1 MNKRGLSWRS
11 LRGRTISVAIAAALA
26 SCAVGPNFHQ
36 PQPPDASGYLH
47 PSSDTAPV
55 QTQAQDVQNTSPG
68 AELAGEWWQLFH
80 SPQLDEIVRTSIA
93 ASPTLLAANATLAE
107 AREEVTVAR
116 AAFLPSVSASAGAQ
130 RASSGTVRAPGTGAT
145 ANLYSIG
152 LSTSYSPDIFG
163 GTRRAVEQQQAL
175 ADFQRNE
182 LAAAY
187 LTLTGSVVNEV
198 MIIASTRLQI
208 ATTEELIAG
217 DRKNLALTQREFEV
231 GIVPRSDVL
240 TADAQLAADLTLPPS
255 LHKQLDQAYDALA
268 VLAGRAPS
276 EWQVQP
282 FDIEQFTLPR
292 DIPLSI
298 PARLVRQ
305 RPDVLAAEAQL
316 HAASA
321 AIGVAVAQQ
330 FPNISLSASITR
342 EALRAAD
349 LFHQFDT
356 LWGAGG
362 TLTQPIFKGGA
373 LRAQA
378 RAARDAFRAEAA
390 TYQAV
395 VLEALGQVAD
405 DLWALQ
411 YDAQIL
417 TVDRHS
423 MDVAAEALKLQRRSY
438 SVGTTTVLNLIAAE
452 RTYAQA
458 RLSYVSARVQQFT
471 DTASLLT
478 ALGGGWWNDKI
489 EADAAV
495 RNRRI
500 PPAQ

>member
-1 MNKRGLSWRS
+1 MRCATNKHALRNLSVKWR
-11 LRGRTISVAIAAALA
+11 LVSVAAASALS
-26 SCAVGPNFHQ
+26 SCVVGPNFHE
-36 PQPPDASGYLH
+36 PKPPETSAYLH
-47 PSSDTAPV
+47 PSADAAPV
-55 QTQAQDVQNTSPG
+55 QPQARDVQNISQG
-68 AELAGEWWQLFH
+68 VELAGEWWQLFH
-80 SPQLDEIVRTSIA
+80 SAQMDEVVRSSIA
-93 ASPTLLAANATLAE
+93 ASPTLLAANATLEE

-116 AAFLPSVSASAGAQ
+116 AAFLPSVSATAGAQ
-130 RASSGTVRAPGTGAT
+130 RASSGALRMTGAGAT

-152 LSTSYSPDIFG
+152 LSTSYSLDIFG

-175 ADFQRNE
+175 ADFQRNQ

-187 LTLTGSVVNEV
+187 LTLTGNIVTEV
-198 MIIASTRLQI
+198 LTIASTRLQI
-208 ATTEELIAG
+208 ATTEELIAS
-217 DRKNLALTQREFEV
+217 DRRNLALTQRAFDV

-240 TADAQLAADLTLPPS
+240 TADSQLAADLTQLPT
-255 LHKQLDQAYDALA
+255 LHKQLDQAYDSLA

-292 DIPLSI
+292 DIPLSL

-305 RPDVLAAEAQL
+305 RPDVLAAEMQL

-321 AIGVAVAQQ
+321 AIGVAVAQE
-330 FPNISLSASITR
+330 FPDISLSASISR

-356 LWGAGG
+356 LWAAGG
-362 TLTQPIFKGGA
+362 SLTQPLFKGGA
-373 LRAQA
+373 LRAQV
-378 RAARDAFRAEAA
+378 RAARDAFKAEAA
-390 TYQAV
+390 AYQAV

-423 MDVAAEALKLQRRSY
+423 MDVAFQALKLQRQSY
-438 SVGTTTVLNLIAAE
+438 SVGTTTALSLIAAE
-452 RTYAQA
+452 RAYAQA
-458 RLSYVSARVQQFT
+458 RLSYANARIQQFT
-471 DTASLLT
+471 DSANLLT

-489 EADAAV
+489 EAAA
-495 RNRRI
+495 R
-500 PPAQ
+500 

>member
-1 MNKRGLSWRS
+1 MRCVTNKRPALGRS
-11 LRGRTISVAIAAALA
+11 LQRRIIGIAAVSALA

-36 PQPPDASGYLH
+36 PKAPDTSGYLH
-47 PSSDTAPV
+47 PTSDTAPV
-55 QTQAQDVQNTSPG
+55 QAQAQDVQHVSPG
-68 AELAGEWWQLFH
+68 AELTGEWWQLFH
-80 SPQLDEIVRTSIA
+80 SPQLDEVVRASIA
-93 ASPTLLAANATLAE
+93 TSPTLVAANATLAE

-116 AAFLPSVSASAGAQ
+116 GAFMPNVSGTASAQ
-130 RASSGTVRAPGTGAT
+130 RSGTSAVRAPGTGST

-175 ADFQRNE
+175 ADFQRNQ

-187 LTLTGSVVNEV
+187 LTLTGGVVNEV
-198 MIIASTRLQI
+198 LIIASTRLQL
-208 ATTEELIAG
+208 ATTEELIAS
-217 DRKNLALTQREFEV
+217 DRKNLALTQREFDV

-240 TADAQLAADLTLPPS
+240 TADSQLAADLTQLPS
-255 LHKQLDQAYDALA
+255 LHKQLDQAYDELS

-276 EWQVQP
+276 DWQVQP

-292 DIPLSI
+292 DIPLSL

-305 RPDVLAAEAQL
+305 RPDVLAAETQL

-321 AIGVAVAQQ
+321 AIGVAVAQE
-330 FPNISLSASITR
+330 FPDISLSASITR
-342 EALRAAD
+342 EALQAAD

-356 LWGAGG
+356 LWGIGG
-362 TLTQPIFKGGA
+362 SLTQPIFKGGA
-373 LRAQA
+373 LRAQV
-378 RAARDAFRAEAA
+378 RAARDAFKAEAA
-390 TYQAV
+390 TYQSV

-423 MDVAAEALKLQRRSY
+423 MDVALEALKLQQQSY
-438 SVGTTTVLNLIAAE
+438 SVGTTTVLNLITAE

-458 RLSYVSARVQQFT
+458 RLGYVSARVQQFT
-471 DTASLLT
+471 DSASLLT

-489 EADAAV
+489 EGAA
-495 RNRRI
+495 R
-500 PPAQ
+500 

>member
-1 MNKRGLSWRS
+1 MRS
-11 LRGRTISVAIAAALA
+11 LKRRMIIVATASMLA
-26 SCAVGPNFHQ
+26 SCAVGPNFHR

-55 QTQAQDVQNTSPG
+55 QPQAQDVQNISPG

-80 SPQLDEIVRTSIA
+80 SAQLDELVHTAIA
-93 ASPTLLAANATLAE
+93 ASPTLAAANATLAE

-116 AAFLPSVSASAGAQ
+116 GALLPSVSATADAQ
-130 RASSGTVRAPGTGAT
+130 RAGAAVRAPGTGAGAT

-152 LSTSYSPDIFG
+152 LSTSYNLDIFG

-198 MIIASTRLQI
+198 LIIASTRLQI
-208 ATTEELIAG
+208 TTTEELIAS
-217 DRKNLALTQREFEV
+217 DRKNLALTQRAFDV
-231 GIVPRSDVL
+231 GIVPRGDVL
-240 TADAQLAADLTLPPS
+240 TADSQLAADLTQLPS

-282 FDIEQFTLPR
+282 FDIDQFTLPR
-292 DIPLSI
+292 DIPLSL

-305 RPDVLAAEAQL
+305 RPDILAAETQL

-330 FPNISLSASITR
+330 FPDISLSASITR

-356 LWGAGG
+356 LWAAGG
-362 TLTQPIFKGGA
+362 SLTQPIFKGGA
-373 LRAQA
+373 LRAQV
-378 RAARDAFRAEAA
+378 RAARDAFKAEAA

-395 VLEALGQVAD
+395 VLEALGQVTD

-417 TVDRHS
+417 SVDRHS
-423 MDVAAEALKLQRRSY
+423 MDVAFEALKLQQQSY

-452 RTYAQA
+452 RIYAQA
-458 RLSYVSARVQQFT
+458 RLSYAGARVQQFT
-471 DTASLLT
+471 DSANLLT
-478 ALGGGWWNDKI
+478 ALGGGWWNVD
-489 EADAAV
+489 V
-495 RNRRI
+495 L
-500 PPAQ
+500 P

>member
-1 MNKRGLSWRS
+1 MRCVTSKRRLREHSLQWR
-11 LRGRTISVAIAAALA
+11 LLGVAAAAVLT
-26 SCAVGPNFHQ
+26 SCVVGPNFQ
-36 PQPPDASGYLH
+36 EPKPPDASGYLH
-47 PSSDTAPV
+47 PSSDAAPV
-55 QTQAQDVQNTSPG
+55 QPEAKDVQSVSEG
-68 AELAGEWWQLFH
+68 AELAGEWWHLFH
-80 SPQLDEIVRTSIA
+80 SAQLDEVVRASIA
-93 ASPTLLAANATLAE
+93 ASPTLIAANATLAE

-116 AAFLPSVSASAGAQ
+116 AAFLPSVSAAAGAQ
-130 RASSGTVRAPGTGAT
+130 RTSSGAVRAPGTGAT
-145 ANLYSIG
+145 ANLYSVG

-163 GTRRAVEQQQAL
+163 GTRRAVEQQLAL
-175 ADFQRNE
+175 ADFQRNQ

-187 LTLTGSVVNEV
+187 LTLTGGVVNEV
-198 MIIASTRLQI
+198 LTIASTRLQI
-208 ATTEELIAG
+208 TTTEELIAS
-217 DRKNLALTQREFEV
+217 DRKNLALTQRAFDV

-240 TADAQLAADLTLPPS
+240 TADSQLAADLTQLPS

-292 DIPLSI
+292 EIPLSL

-305 RPDVLAAEAQL
+305 RPDVLAAEMQL

-321 AIGVAVAQQ
+321 AIGVAVAQE
-330 FPNISLSASITR
+330 FPEISLTASLSR

-356 LWGAGG
+356 LWSAGG
-362 TLTQPIFKGGA
+362 SLTQPLFKGGA
-373 LRAQA
+373 LRAQV
-378 RAARDAFRAEAA
+378 RASRDAFKAEAA

-411 YDAQIL
+411 YDAQTL

-423 MDVAAEALKLQRRSY
+423 MDVALQALKLQQQSY
-438 SVGTTTVLNLIAAE
+438 SVGTTTALNLIVAE

-458 RLSYVSARVQQFT
+458 RLSYTNARIQQFI
-471 DTASLLT
+471 DSAGLLT

-489 EADAAV
+489 EVAAK
-495 RNRRI
+495 
-500 PPAQ
+500 

>member
-1 MNKRGLSWRS
+1 MPSRLLPW
-11 LRGRTISVAIAAALA
+11 RTIGIAAAAALA

-36 PQPPDASGYLH
+36 PNPPDASGYLH
-47 PSSDTAPV
+47 PSSDIAPV
-55 QTQAQDVQNTSPG
+55 RPEARDVQNISPG

-80 SPQLDEIVRTSIA
+80 SAQLDEVVRAAIA
-93 ASPTLLAANATLAE
+93 ASPTLVAANATLAG

-116 AAFLPSVSASAGAQ
+116 GALLPGVNATAGAQ
-130 RASSGTVRAPGTGAT
+130 RAGAGAIREPGTGAT

-152 LSTSYSPDIFG
+152 LSTSYNLDIFG

-175 ADFQRNE
+175 ADFQRIE

-187 LTLTGSVVNEV
+187 LTLTGNLVDEV
-198 MIIASTRLQI
+198 LIIASTRLQI
-208 ATTEELIAG
+208 ATTEELIAS
-217 DRKNLALTQREFEV
+217 DRKNLALTQRAFDV
-231 GIVPRSDVL
+231 GTVPRSDVL
-240 TADAQLAADLTLPPS
+240 TADTQLAADLTQLPS

-276 EWQVQP
+276 EWQVRP
-282 FDIEQFTLPR
+282 FDIEQFTPPR
-292 DIPLSI
+292 DIPLSL

-305 RPDVLAAEAQL
+305 RPDVLAAEMQL

-321 AIGVAVAQQ
+321 AIGVAIAQEL
-330 FPNISLSASITR
+330 PNISLSASITR

-356 LWGAGG
+356 LWAVGG
-362 TLTQPIFKGGA
+362 SLTQPLFKGGA
-373 LRAQA
+373 LRAQV
-378 RAARDAFRAEAA
+378 RAARDTFRAEAA

-411 YDAQIL
+411 YDAQTL

-423 MDVAAEALKLQRRSY
+423 MDVAFESLKLQQQSY

-458 RLSYVSARVQQFT
+458 RLSYVNSRVQQLT
-471 DTASLLT
+471 DSASLLT

-489 EADAAV
+489 EV
-495 RNRRI
+495 S
-500 PPAQ
+500 AQ

>member
-1 MNKRGLSWRS
+1 LHGRLLQWRMLGVVTAS
-11 LRGRTISVAIAAALA
+11 ALA

-36 PQPPDASGYLH
+36 PNPPNTSGYLH

-55 QTQAQDVQNTSPG
+55 QPQAQDVQNISPG
-68 AELAGEWWQLFH
+68 VELAGEWWQLFH
-80 SPQLDEIVRTSIA
+80 SAQLDEVVRTAIA
-93 ASPTLLAANATLAE
+93 ASPTLVAANATLAE

-116 AAFLPSVSASAGAQ
+116 GALLPSVSASAEAQ
-130 RASSGTVRAPGTGAT
+130 RASTGAGRAPGTGAT

-152 LSTSYSPDIFG
+152 LSTSYNLDIFG

-198 MIIASTRLQI
+198 LTIASARLQI
-208 ATTEELIAG
+208 ATTEELIAS
-217 DRKNLALTQREFEV
+217 DRKNLALTQRAFDV

-240 TADAQLAADLTLPPS
+240 TADTQLAADLAQLPS

-268 VLAGRAPS
+268 VLSGRAPS

-282 FDIEQFTLPR
+282 FDIDEFTPPR
-292 DIPLSI
+292 DIPVSL
-298 PARLVRQ
+298 PAQLVRQ
-305 RPDVLAAEAQL
+305 RPDVLAAEMQL

-321 AIGVAVAQQ
+321 TIGVAVAQE
-330 FPNISLSASITR
+330 FPDISLSGSITR

-349 LFHQFDT
+349 LFHQFDM
-356 LWGAGG
+356 LWGVGG
-362 TLTQPIFKGGA
+362 SLTQPLFKGGA
-373 LRAQA
+373 LRAQV
-378 RAARDAFRAEAA
+378 RAARDAFKAEAA

-423 MDVAAEALKLQRRSY
+423 MDVALEALKLQQQSY
-438 SVGTTTVLNLIAAE
+438 SVGTTTVLNLIVAE

-471 DTASLLT
+471 DSASLLT

-489 EADAAV
+489 EATA
-495 RNRRI
+495 R
-500 PPAQ
+500 

>member
-1 MNKRGLSWRS
+1 MSKRAYRRVLPLMIGLAA
-11 LRGRTISVAIAAALA
+11 VAAVAAVA
-26 SCAVGPNFHQ
+26 SCAVGPNFQQ
-36 PQPPDASGYLH
+36 PKPPETSDYLH
-47 PSSDTAPV
+47 PTSDTAPV
-55 QTQAQDVQNTSPG
+55 QSQPQDMQNISQG

-80 SPQLDEIVRTSIA
+80 STQLDEVVRAAIA
-93 ASPTLLAANATLAE
+93 ASPTLAAANSTLAQ
-107 AREEVTVAR
+107 AREEVTVTR
-116 AAFLPSVSASAGAQ
+116 AAFLPSVSAAAEAQ
-130 RASSGTVRAPGTGAT
+130 RAGTGTIRTSGTGAT

-152 LSTSYSPDIFG
+152 LSTIYSPDIFG

-175 ADFQRNE
+175 AQYQRNE

-187 LTLTGSVVNEV
+187 LTLTGNVVNEV
-198 MIIASTRLQI
+198 LTIAATRLQI
-208 ATTEELIAG
+208 ATTEELIAS
-217 DRKNLALTQREFEV
+217 DRKNLALTKREFDV
-231 GIVPRSDVL
+231 GIVPRIDVL
-240 TADAQLAADLTLPPS
+240 TADSQLAADLSQLPP
-255 LHKQLDQAYDALA
+255 LHKLLDQAYDALA
-268 VLAGRAPS
+268 VLSGRAPS
-276 EWQVQP
+276 GWQVEP
-282 FDIEQFTLPR
+282 FDIDQFTLPR
-292 DIPLSI
+292 DLPLSL

-321 AIGVAVAQQ
+321 AIGVAVAQE
-330 FPNISLSASITR
+330 FPTISLSASISR
-342 EALRAAD
+342 EALQAAD
-349 LFHQFDT
+349 LFHQFGT
-356 LWGAGG
+356 AWGAGG
-362 TLTQPIFKGGA
+362 SLTQPIFKGGA

-378 RAARDAFRAEAA
+378 RAARDAFKAEAS

-423 MDVAAEALKLQRRSY
+423 MEVALEALKLQQLSY

-471 DTASLLT
+471 DSANLMT

-489 EADAAV
+489 EAAA
-495 RNRRI
+495 
-500 PPAQ
+500 Q

>member
-1 MNKRGLSWRS
+1 MSKLTLHSRLPTWRVVS
-11 LRGRTISVAIAAALA
+11 IAAAAALT

-36 PQPPDASGYLH
+36 PKPPDTTEYLH
-47 PSSDTAPV
+47 PSSDPAPV
-55 QTQAQDVQNTSPG
+55 QPHAQDVQNISPG

-80 SPQLDEIVRTSIA
+80 SAQLDEVVRTAIA
-93 ASPTLLAANATLAE
+93 ASPTLVAANATLAG

-116 AAFLPSVSASAGAQ
+116 GALLPSVSASADAQ
-130 RASSGTVRAPGTGAT
+130 RAGTGALRGSSSTGAT

-152 LSTSYSPDIFG
+152 LSTSYNLDIFG

-187 LTLTGSVVNEV
+187 LTLTGSVVVEV
-198 MIIASTRLQI
+198 LTIASTRLQI
-208 ATTEELIAG
+208 TTIEDLIAS
-217 DRKNLALTQREFEV
+217 DRKNLALTQRAFDV

-240 TADAQLAADLTLPPS
+240 TADTQLAADLAQLPS
-255 LHKQLDQAYDALA
+255 LHKQLEQAYDALA
-268 VLAGRAPS
+268 VLSGRAPS
-276 EWQVQP
+276 EWQVRQ
-282 FDIEQFTLPR
+282 FDIEELTLPR
-292 DIPLSI
+292 DIPVSL
-298 PARLVRQ
+298 PARLVQQ
-305 RPDVLAAEAQL
+305 RPDVLAAETQL

-321 AIGVAVAQQ
+321 AIGVAVAQE
-330 FPNISLSASITR
+330 FPDISLSASITR
-342 EALRAAD
+342 EALRASD
-349 LFHQFDT
+349 LFHQFGT
-356 LWGAGG
+356 LWGVGG
-362 TLTQPIFKGGA
+362 SLTQPLFKGGA

-378 RAARDAFRAEAA
+378 RAARDTFKAEAA
-390 TYQAV
+390 SYQAV

-423 MDVAAEALKLQRRSY
+423 MDVAFEALKLQQQSY
-438 SVGTTTVLNLIAAE
+438 SVGTTTALNLIAAD

-471 DTASLLT
+471 DSANLLT

-489 EADAAV
+489 EAS
-495 RNRRI
+495 
-500 PPAQ
+500 AQ

>member
-1 MNKRGLSWRS
+1 
-11 LRGRTISVAIAAALA
+11 LRNISVKWRLVSVAAASALS
-26 SCAVGPNFHQ
+26 SCVVGPNFHE
-36 PQPPDASGYLH
+36 PKPPETSAYLH
-47 PSSDTAPV
+47 PSSDAAPV
-55 QTQAQDVQNTSPG
+55 QPQAHDVQNISQG
-68 AELAGEWWQLFH
+68 VELAGEWWQLFH
-80 SPQLDEIVRTSIA
+80 SEQLDEVVRTSIA
-93 ASPTLLAANATLAE
+93 ASPTLVAANATLAE

-116 AAFLPSVSASAGAQ
+116 AAFLPSLSAAAGAQ
-130 RASSGTVRAPGTGAT
+130 RSSTGAVRTPGTGAT

-152 LSTSYSPDIFG
+152 LSTSYSLDIFG

-175 ADFQRNE
+175 ADFQRDQ
-182 LAAAY
+182 LGAAY

-198 MIIASTRLQI
+198 LTIASTRLQI
-208 ATTEELIAG
+208 TTTEELIAS
-217 DRKNLALTQREFEV
+217 DRKNLALTQRAFDV

-240 TADAQLAADLTLPPS
+240 TADTQLAADLTQLPS

-292 DIPLSI
+292 DIPLSL

-305 RPDVLAAEAQL
+305 RPDVLAAEMQL

-321 AIGVAVAQQ
+321 AIGVAVAQE
-330 FPNISLSASITR
+330 FPDISLSASISR

-356 LWGAGG
+356 LWSAGG
-362 TLTQPIFKGGA
+362 SLSQPLFKGGA

-378 RAARDAFRAEAA
+378 RAARDAFKAEAA

-423 MDVAAEALKLQRRSY
+423 MDVAFQALKLQQQSY
-438 SVGTTTVLNLIAAE
+438 SVGTTTALNLIVAE

-458 RLSYVSARVQQFT
+458 RLSYANARVQQFT
-471 DTASLLT
+471 DSAGLLT
-478 ALGGGWWNDKI
+478 ALGGGWWKT
-489 EADAAV
+489 
-495 RNRRI
+495 
-500 PPAQ
+500 Q

>member
-1 MNKRGLSWRS
+1 LRQISHTWR
-11 LRGRTISVAIAAALA
+11 LVGVAAALA
-26 SCAVGPNFHQ
+26 VASCVVGPNFHE
-36 PQPPDASGYLH
+36 PKPPDASSYLH
-47 PSSDTAPV
+47 PSSDAAPV
-55 QTQAQDVQNTSPG
+55 QPQAQDVQNVSQG
-68 AELAGEWWQLFH
+68 ADLAGEWWQLFH
-80 SPQLDEIVRTSIA
+80 SAQLDEVVRTSIA
-93 ASPTLLAANATLAE
+93 ASPTLIAANATLAE

-116 AAFLPSVSASAGAQ
+116 AALLPSVSASAGAQ

-145 ANLYSIG
+145 ANLYSVG

-175 ADFQRNE
+175 AEFQRDQ

-187 LTLTGSVVNEV
+187 LTLTGNVVNEV
-198 MIIASTRLQI
+198 LTIASTRLQI
-208 ATTEELIAG
+208 ATTEELIAS
-217 DRKNLALTQREFEV
+217 DRKNLALTQRAFDV

-240 TADAQLAADLTLPPS
+240 TADSQLAADLAQLPS

-268 VLAGRAPS
+268 VLAGRTPS
-276 EWQVQP
+276 EWLVQS

-292 DIPLSI
+292 NIPLSL

-305 RPDVLAAEAQL
+305 RPDILAAEMQL

-321 AIGVAVAQQ
+321 AIGVAVAQE
-330 FPNISLSASITR
+330 FPDISLTASLSR

-356 LWGAGG
+356 LWAAGG
-362 TLTQPIFKGGA
+362 SLTQPLFKGGA
-373 LRAQA
+373 LRAQV
-378 RAARDAFRAEAA
+378 RAARDAFKADAA

-411 YDAQIL
+411 YDAQTL

-423 MDVAAEALKLQRRSY
+423 MDVAFEALKLQQQSY
-438 SVGTTTVLNLIAAE
+438 SVGTTTALNLIVAE

-458 RLSYVSARVQQFT
+458 RLSYANARVQQFS
-471 DTASLLT
+471 DSASLLT
-478 ALGGGWWNDKI
+478 ALGGGWWNDKL
-489 EADAAV
+489 DAA
-495 RNRRI
+495 
-500 PPAQ
+500 AQ

>member
-1 MNKRGLSWRS
+1 VQGRS
-11 LRGRTISVAIAAALA
+11 LKRRLISIAAASALA

-36 PQPPDASGYLH
+36 PKPPDTSSYLH
-47 PSSDTAPV
+47 PISDTAPV
-55 QTQAQDVQNTSPG
+55 QAQAQDVQNVSPG
-68 AELAGEWWQLFH
+68 ADLAGEWWQLFH
-80 SPQLDEIVRTSIA
+80 SPQLNEVVRTSIA
-93 ASPTLLAANATLAE
+93 ASPTLVAANATLAQ

-116 AAFLPSVSASAGAQ
+116 GAFLPSVSGAAGAQ
-130 RASSGTVRAPGTGAT
+130 RSGTGAVRAPGAGAT

-175 ADFQRNE
+175 ADFQRNQ

-198 MIIASTRLQI
+198 LIIASTRLQI
-208 ATTEELIAG
+208 TTTEELIAS
-217 DRKNLALTQREFEV
+217 DRKNLALTQREFDV

-240 TADAQLAADLTLPPS
+240 TADSQLAADLTQLPS
-255 LHKQLDQAYDALA
+255 LHKQLDQAYDELA
-268 VLAGRAPS
+268 VLAGRTPS
-276 EWQVQP
+276 DWQVQP

-292 DIPLSI
+292 DIPLSL

-305 RPDVLAAEAQL
+305 RPDVLAAETQL

-321 AIGVAVAQQ
+321 AIGVAVAEE

-342 EALRAAD
+342 EALQAAD

-356 LWGAGG
+356 LWGVGG
-362 TLTQPIFKGGA
+362 SLTQPIFKGGA
-373 LRAQA
+373 LRAQV
-378 RAARDAFRAEAA
+378 RAARDAFKAEAA

-423 MDVAAEALKLQRRSY
+423 MDVALEALKLQQQSY

-471 DTASLLT
+471 DSASLLT
-478 ALGGGWWNDKI
+478 ALGGGWWNDQI
-489 EADAAV
+489 EAAA
-495 RNRRI
+495 
-500 PPAQ
+500 Q

>member
-1 MNKRGLSWRS
+1 MLRWRMI
-11 LRGRTISVAIAAALA
+11 GVATASALA

-36 PQPPDASGYLH
+36 PNSPDISGYLH

-55 QTQAQDVQNTSPG
+55 QPQAQDVQNISPG
-68 AELAGEWWQLFH
+68 TELAGEWWQLFH
-80 SPQLDEIVRTSIA
+80 SAQLDEVVRTAIA
-93 ASPTLLAANATLAE
+93 ASPTLVAANATLAG

-116 AAFLPSVSASAGAQ
+116 GALLPSLNATADAQ
-130 RASSGTVRAPGTGAT
+130 RAGGTGAVRAPGNGGTGGTGGT

-152 LSTSYSPDIFG
+152 LSTSYNLDIFG

-175 ADFQRNE
+175 ADFQRDE

-198 MIIASTRLQI
+198 LIIGSTRLQI
-208 ATTEELIAG
+208 TTTEQLIAS
-217 DRKNLALTQREFEV
+217 DRKNLALTQRAFDV

-240 TADAQLAADLTLPPS
+240 TADTQLAADLSQLPS

-268 VLAGRAPS
+268 VLSGRAPS

-282 FDIEQFTLPR
+282 FDIDQFTPPR
-292 DIPLSI
+292 DIPLSL

-305 RPDVLAAEAQL
+305 RPDVLAAEMQL

-321 AIGVAVAQQ
+321 AIGVAVAQE
-330 FPNISLSASITR
+330 FPDISLSASITR

-349 LFHQFDT
+349 LFHQFGT
-356 LWGAGG
+356 PWAVGG
-362 TLTQPIFKGGA
+362 SLTQPLFKGGA
-373 LRAQA
+373 LRAQV
-378 RAARDAFRAEAA
+378 RAARDAFNAEAA

-423 MDVAAEALKLQRRSY
+423 MDVAFEALKLQQQSY

-458 RLSYVSARVQQFT
+458 RLSYVNARVQQFT
-471 DTASLLT
+471 DSASLLT
-478 ALGGGWWNDKI
+478 ALGGGWWHDKI
-489 EADAAV
+489 EASAH
-495 RNRRI
+495 
-500 PPAQ
+500 

>member
-1 MNKRGLSWRS
+1 MLRWRMI
-11 LRGRTISVAIAAALA
+11 GVATASALA
-26 SCAVGPNFHQ
+26 SCAVGPNFRQ
-36 PQPPDASGYLH
+36 PNPPDTSGYLH

-55 QTQAQDVQNTSPG
+55 QPEAQDVQNISPG
-68 AELAGEWWQLFH
+68 GELAGEWWQLFH
-80 SPQLDEIVRTSIA
+80 SAQLDEVVRTAIA
-93 ASPTLLAANATLAE
+93 ASPSLVAANATLAE

-116 AAFLPSVSASAGAQ
+116 GALLPSLSATADAQ
-130 RASSGTVRAPGTGAT
+130 RAGGTGAVRAPGTGGT

-152 LSTSYSPDIFG
+152 LSTSYNLDIFG

-198 MIIASTRLQI
+198 LTIASTRLQI
-208 ATTEELIAG
+208 TTTEELIAS
-217 DRKNLALTQREFEV
+217 DRKNLALTQRAFDV

-240 TADAQLAADLTLPPS
+240 TADTQLAADLSQLPS

-268 VLAGRAPS
+268 VLSGRAPS

-282 FDIEQFTLPR
+282 FDIDQFTPPR
-292 DIPLSI
+292 DIPLSL

-305 RPDVLAAEAQL
+305 RPDVLAAEMQL

-321 AIGVAVAQQ
+321 AIGVAVAQE
-330 FPNISLSASITR
+330 FPDISLSASISR

-349 LFHQFDT
+349 LFHQFGT
-356 LWGAGG
+356 PWAVGG
-362 TLTQPIFKGGA
+362 SLTQPLFKGGA
-373 LRAQA
+373 LRAQV
-378 RAARDAFRAEAA
+378 RAARDAFKAEAA

-423 MDVAAEALKLQRRSY
+423 MDVAFEALKLQQQSY

-458 RLSYVSARVQQFT
+458 RLSYVNARVQQFT
-471 DTASLLT
+471 DSASLLT
-478 ALGGGWWNDKI
+478 ALGGGWWHDHI
-489 EADAAV
+489 EASA
-495 RNRRI
+495 R
-500 PPAQ
+500 

>member
-1 MNKRGLSWRS
+1 MIG
-11 LRGRTISVAIAAALA
+11 VAAASALA

-36 PQPPDASGYLH
+36 PKPPDASGYLH
-47 PSSDTAPV
+47 ASSDTAPV
-55 QTQAQDVQNTSPG
+55 QAQAQDVQNVSPG
-68 AELAGEWWQLFH
+68 GDLAGEWWQLFH
-80 SPQLDEIVRTSIA
+80 SPQLDEVVRTSIG
-93 ASPTLLAANATLAE
+93 ASPTLKAADATLAA

-116 AAFLPSVSASAGAQ
+116 AAFLPSVSAAAGAQ
-130 RASSGTVRAPGTGAT
+130 RSGGGAVRAPGAGGSSGTSGTG
-145 ANLYSIG
+145 NLYSIG

-175 ADFQRNE
+175 ADYQRNQ

-198 MIIASTRLQI
+198 LIIASTRLQI
-208 ATTEELIAG
+208 TTTEDLIAS
-217 DRKNLALTQREFEV
+217 DRKNLALTQREFDV

-240 TADAQLAADLTLPPS
+240 TADSQLAADLTQLPS
-255 LHKQLDQAYDALA
+255 LHKQLDQAYDELA
-268 VLAGRAPS
+268 VLAGRAPA

-282 FDIEQFTLPR
+282 FDIDQFTLPR
-292 DIPLSI
+292 DIPLSL

-305 RPDVLAAEAQL
+305 RPDVLAAETQL

-321 AIGVAVAQQ
+321 AIGVAVAQE
-330 FPNISLSASITR
+330 FPDISLSASITR
-342 EALRAAD
+342 EALKAAD
-349 LFHQFDT
+349 LFHQFNT
-356 LWGAGG
+356 PWTVGG
-362 TLTQPIFKGGA
+362 SLMQPLFKGGA
-373 LRAQA
+373 LRAQV
-378 RAARDAFRAEAA
+378 RAARDTFKAETA

-423 MDVAAEALKLQRRSY
+423 MDVASEALKLQQKSY

-452 RTYAQA
+452 RAYAQA

-471 DTASLLT
+471 DSASLLT

-489 EADAAV
+489 EAAA
-495 RNRRI
+495 
-500 PPAQ
+500 Q

>member
-1 MNKRGLSWRS
+1 MKWRMF
-11 LRGRTISVAIAAALA
+11 GVGTALTLT
-26 SCAVGPNFHQ
+26 SCAVGPNFRE
-36 PQPPDASGYLH
+36 PKPPETSAYLH

-55 QTQAQDVQNTSPG
+55 QPQAQDVQSISPG

-80 SPQLDEIVRTSIA
+80 SAQLDEVVRTAIGS
-93 ASPTLLAANATLAE
+93 SPTLTAANATLAE
-107 AREEVTVAR
+107 AREEVNVAR
-116 AAFLPSVSASAGAQ
+116 GAFLPSVSAAAGAQ
-130 RASSGTVRAPGTGAT
+130 RESSGAVRTPGTGAT

-152 LSTSYSPDIFG
+152 LSTSYNLDIFG

-175 ADFQRNE
+175 ADFQHNE

-187 LTLTGSVVNEV
+187 LTLTGNVVNEV
-198 MIIASTRLQI
+198 LTIASTRLQI
-208 ATTEELIAG
+208 ATSEELIAS
-217 DRKNLALTQREFEV
+217 DRKNLALTQRAYEV

-240 TADAQLAADLTLPPS
+240 TADAQLAADLTQLPS

-268 VLAGRAPS
+268 VLSGRAPS
-276 EWQVQP
+276 EWQVQL
-282 FDIEQFTLPR
+282 FDIDQLTLPR
-292 DIPLSI
+292 DIPLSL

-305 RPDVLAAEAQL
+305 RPDVLAAEMQL

-321 AIGVAVAQQ
+321 AIGVAVAQE
-330 FPNISLSASITR
+330 FPDISLSASITR

-362 TLTQPIFKGGA
+362 TLTQPLFKGGA
-373 LRAQA
+373 LRAQV
-378 RAARDAFRAEAA
+378 RAARDAFKAEAA

-411 YDAQIL
+411 YDAEIL

-423 MDVAAEALKLQRRSY
+423 MDVAFEASKLQQQSY

-452 RTYAQA
+452 RAYAQA

-471 DTASLLT
+471 DSANLLT
-478 ALGGGWWNDKI
+478 ALGGGWWIDKI
-489 EADAAV
+489 EATP
-495 RNRRI
+495 R
-500 PPAQ
+500 

>member
-1 MNKRGLSWRS
+1 MRCATSKHRERGRATKW
-11 LRGRTISVAIAAALA
+11 RTISIAAVLVLA

-36 PQPPDASGYLH
+36 PKPPDTSGYLH

-55 QTQAQDVQNTSPG
+55 QAQAQDLQNVSPG
-68 AELAGEWWQLFH
+68 GELAGEWWQLFH
-80 SPQLDEIVRTSIA
+80 SPQLDEVVRTSIA
-93 ASPTLLAANATLAE
+93 ASPTLAAANATLAE

-116 AAFLPSVSASAGAQ
+116 GAFLPSVSGTAGAQ
-130 RASSGTVRAPGTGAT
+130 RSGASAARAPGTGDT

-163 GTRRAVEQQQAL
+163 GTRRAVEQQRAL
-175 ADFQRNE
+175 ADFQRNQ

-198 MIIASTRLQI
+198 LIIASTRLQI
-208 ATTEELIAG
+208 TTTEDLIAS
-217 DRKNLALTQREFEV
+217 DRKNLALTQREFDV

-240 TADAQLAADLTLPPS
+240 TADSQLAADLTQLPS
-255 LHKQLDQAYDALA
+255 LHKQLDQAYDELA
-268 VLAGRAPS
+268 VLAARAPS
-276 EWQVQP
+276 DWKVQP
-282 FDIEQFTLPR
+282 FDIDQFTVPR
-292 DIPLSI
+292 DIPLSL

-321 AIGVAVAQQ
+321 AIGVAVAQE
-330 FPNISLSASITR
+330 FPDISLTGSITR
-342 EALRAAD
+342 EALTAAD
-349 LFHQFDT
+349 LFHQFNT
-356 LWGAGG
+356 LWGIGG
-362 TLTQPIFKGGA
+362 SLTQPIFKGGA
-373 LRAQA
+373 LRAQV
-378 RAARDAFRAEAA
+378 RAARDAFKAEAA

-423 MDVAAEALKLQRRSY
+423 MEVASEALKLQQTSY

-458 RLSYVSARVQQFT
+458 RLSYVSARVQQLT
-471 DTASLLT
+471 DSASLLT

-489 EADAAV
+489 EAAAP
-495 RNRRI
+495 N
-500 PPAQ
+500 

>member
-1 MNKRGLSWRS
+1 MSKLLRSRTLRWRMI
-11 LRGRTISVAIAAALA
+11 GAATAAALA

-36 PQPPDASGYLH
+36 PNPPDTSGYLH

-55 QTQAQDVQNTSPG
+55 QPQAQDVQNISPG
-68 AELAGEWWQLFH
+68 TELAGEWWQLFH
-80 SPQLDEIVRTSIA
+80 SAQLDEVVRTAIA
-93 ASPTLLAANATLAE
+93 ASPTLVAADATLAG

-116 AAFLPSVSASAGAQ
+116 GALLPSVNATADAQ
-130 RASSGTVRAPGTGAT
+130 RAGGTGAVRVPGNGGTGGT

-152 LSTSYSPDIFG
+152 LSTSYNLDIFG

-175 ADFQRNE
+175 ADFQRDE
-182 LAAAY
+182 LGAAY

-198 MIIASTRLQI
+198 LTIASTRLQI
-208 ATTEELIAG
+208 TTTEELIAS
-217 DRKNLALTQREFEV
+217 DRKNLALTQRAFDV

-240 TADAQLAADLTLPPS
+240 TADTQLAADLSQLPS

-268 VLAGRAPS
+268 VLSGRAPS

-282 FDIEQFTLPR
+282 FDIDQFTPPR
-292 DIPLSI
+292 DIPLSL
-298 PARLVRQ
+298 PARLVQQ
-305 RPDVLAAEAQL
+305 RPDVLAAEMQL

-321 AIGVAVAQQ
+321 AIGVAVAQE
-330 FPNISLSASITR
+330 FPDISLSASISR

-349 LFHQFDT
+349 LFHQFGT
-356 LWGAGG
+356 PWAVGG
-362 TLTQPIFKGGA
+362 SLTQPLFKGGA
-373 LRAQA
+373 LRAQV
-378 RAARDAFRAEAA
+378 RAARDAFKAEAA

-423 MDVAAEALKLQRRSY
+423 MDVAFEALKLQQQSY
-438 SVGTTTVLNLIAAE
+438 SVGTTTILNLIAAE

-458 RLSYVSARVQQFT
+458 RLSYVNARVQQFT
-471 DTASLLT
+471 DSASLLT
-478 ALGGGWWNDKI
+478 ALGGGWWHDKI
-489 EADAAV
+489 EASAH
-495 RNRRI
+495 
-500 PPAQ
+500 

>member
-1 MNKRGLSWRS
+1 MSKL
-11 LRGRTISVAIAAALA
+11 LRGRMLRWRMIGVATASALA

-36 PQPPDASGYLH
+36 PNPPDASGYLH

-55 QTQAQDVQNTSPG
+55 QPQARDVQNISPG
-68 AELAGEWWQLFH
+68 TELAGEWWQLFQ
-80 SPQLDEIVRTSIA
+80 SSQLDEVVRTAIA
-93 ASPTLLAANATLAE
+93 ASPTLVAANATLAG

-116 AAFLPSVSASAGAQ
+116 GALLPSLNATADAQ
-130 RASSGTVRAPGTGAT
+130 RAGGTGAVRAPGTGGTGGT

-152 LSTSYSPDIFG
+152 LSTSYNLDIFG

-198 MIIASTRLQI
+198 LTIASTRLQI
-208 ATTEELIAG
+208 TTTEELIAS
-217 DRKNLALTQREFEV
+217 DRKNLALTQRAFDV

-240 TADAQLAADLTLPPS
+240 TADTQLAADLSQLPS

-268 VLAGRAPS
+268 VLSGRAPS

-282 FDIEQFTLPR
+282 FDIDQFTPPR
-292 DIPLSI
+292 DIPLSL

-305 RPDVLAAEAQL
+305 RPDVLAAEMQL

-321 AIGVAVAQQ
+321 AIGVAVAQE
-330 FPNISLSASITR
+330 FPDISLSASISR

-349 LFHQFDT
+349 LFHQFGT
-356 LWGAGG
+356 PWAVGG
-362 TLTQPIFKGGA
+362 SLTQPLFKGGA
-373 LRAQA
+373 LRAQV
-378 RAARDAFRAEAA
+378 RAARDAFKAEAA
-390 TYQAV
+390 TYQTV

-423 MDVAAEALKLQRRSY
+423 MDVAFEALKLQQQSY
-438 SVGTTTVLNLIAAE
+438 SVGTTTVLNLIVAE

-458 RLSYVSARVQQFT
+458 RLSYVNARVQQFT
-471 DTASLLT
+471 DSASLLT
-478 ALGGGWWNDKI
+478 ALGGGWWHDKI
-489 EADAAV
+489 EASAH
-495 RNRRI
+495 
-500 PPAQ
+500 

>member
-1 MNKRGLSWRS
+1 MMN
-11 LRGRTISVAIAAALA
+11 IAAAAALA

-36 PQPPDASGYLH
+36 PPPPDTSGYLH
-47 PSSDTAPV
+47 PSSDAAPM
-55 QTQAQDVQNTSPG
+55 QAQSQDVQNVAPG
-68 AELAGEWWQLFH
+68 AELAREWWRLFH
-80 SPQLDEIVRTSIA
+80 SVELDELVRSSIA
-93 ASPTLLAANATLAE
+93 ASPTLAAANATLAQ
-107 AREEVTVAR
+107 AREQVTVAR
-116 AAFLPSVSASAGAQ
+116 GAFFPSVSAVVGAQ
-130 RASSGTVRAPGTGAT
+130 RSGNGQVRTAGAGTS

-175 ADFQRNE
+175 ADVQRNQ

-198 MIIASTRLQI
+198 LIIASTRLQI
-208 ATTEELIAG
+208 TTAEELIAS
-217 DRKNLALTQREFEV
+217 DRKNLAMTQREFDV

-240 TADAQLAADLTLPPS
+240 TADSQLAADLTQLPS
-255 LHKQLDQAYDALA
+255 LHKQLDQAYDELA
-268 VLAGRAPS
+268 VLAGSAPS
-276 EWQVQP
+276 DWQVQP
-282 FDIEQFTLPR
+282 FDIDKFTLPR
-292 DIPLSI
+292 DIPVSL

-321 AIGVAVAQQ
+321 AIGVAVAQE
-330 FPNISLSASITR
+330 FPDISLSGSLTR
-342 EALRAAD
+342 EALTAAD
-349 LFHQFDT
+349 LFHQFNT
-356 LWGAGG
+356 LWAVGG
-362 TLTQPIFKGGA
+362 SLAQPIFKGGA
-373 LRAQA
+373 LRAQV
-378 RAARDAFRAEAA
+378 RAARDAFKAEAA
-390 TYQAV
+390 TYQGV

-423 MDVAAEALKLQRRSY
+423 MEVASEALKLQQKSY

-458 RLSYVSARVQQFT
+458 RLSYVGARVQQFT
-471 DTASLLT
+471 DSASLLT
-478 ALGGGWWNDKI
+478 ALGGGWWDDKI
-489 EADAAV
+489 ETAT
-495 RNRRI
+495 R
-500 PPAQ
+500 

>member
-1 MNKRGLSWRS
+1 MPR
-11 LRGRTISVAIAAALA
+11 A
-26 SCAVGPNFHQ
+26 
-36 PQPPDASGYLH
+36 
-47 PSSDTAPV
+47 
-55 QTQAQDVQNTSPG
+55 
-68 AELAGEWWQLFH
+68 
-80 SPQLDEIVRTSIA
+80 
-93 ASPTLLAANATLAE
+93 
-107 AREEVTVAR
+107 AREITATGHVI
-116 AAFLPSVSASAGAQ
+116 F
-130 RASSGTVRAPGTGAT
+130 APE
-145 ANLYSIG
+145 S
-152 LSTSYSPDIFG
+152 SYSPDIFG

-175 ADFQRNE
+175 ANYQRNE

-187 LTLTGSVVNEV
+187 LTLTGNVVNEV
-198 MIIASTRLQI
+198 LTITSTRLQI
-208 ATTEELIAG
+208 ATTEDLIAS
-217 DRKNLALTQREFEV
+217 DRKNLALTQRAFEV

-240 TADAQLAADLTLPPS
+240 TADSQLAADLTQLPS
-255 LHKQLDQAYDALA
+255 LHRQLDQAYDALA

-292 DIPLSI
+292 DIPLSL

-305 RPDVLAAEAQL
+305 RPDVLAAEMQL

-321 AIGVAVAQQ
+321 AIGVAVAQE
-330 FPNISLSASITR
+330 FPDISLSASITR

-356 LWGAGG
+356 LWGAEGS
-362 TLTQPIFKGGA
+362 LTQPIFKGGA
-373 LRAQA
+373 LRAQV
-378 RAARDAFRAEAA
+378 RAARDAFAAEAA
-390 TYQAV
+390 TYRVV
-395 VLEALGQVAD
+395 VLEALWQVSD

-423 MDVAAEALKLQRRSY
+423 MDVAFEALKLQQQSY
-438 SVGTTTVLNLIAAE
+438 SVGTTTALNLIAAQ

-471 DTASLLT
+471 DSVSLLT

-489 EADAAV
+489 EAS
-495 RNRRI
+495 
-500 PPAQ
+500 AQ

>member
-1 MNKRGLSWRS
+1 MSKRSVHGRS
-11 LRGRTISVAIAAALA
+11 LKWRMIGVATASALA

-36 PQPPDASGYLH
+36 PKPPDTSGYLH
-47 PSSDTAPV
+47 ASSDTAPV
-55 QTQAQDVQNTSPG
+55 RAEAQDVQNVSPG
-68 AELAGEWWQLFH
+68 GELAGEWWQLFH
-80 SPQLDEIVRTSIA
+80 SPQLDEVVRTSIA
-93 ASPTLLAANATLAE
+93 ASPTLVAANATLAQ

-116 AAFLPSVSASAGAQ
+116 AAFLPGVTAAAGAQ
-130 RASSGTVRAPGTGAT
+130 RSGGGAVRAPVTGGTSGTG
-145 ANLYSIG
+145 NLYSIG

-175 ADFQRNE
+175 ADYQRNQ

-198 MIIASTRLQI
+198 LIIASTRLQI
-208 ATTEELIAG
+208 TTAEDLIAS
-217 DRKNLALTQREFEV
+217 DRKNLALTQREFDV

-240 TADAQLAADLTLPPS
+240 TADSQLAADLTQLPS

-268 VLAGRAPS
+268 VLAGRPPS

-282 FDIEQFTLPR
+282 FDIEEFTLPR
-292 DIPLSI
+292 DIPLSL

-305 RPDVLAAEAQL
+305 RPDVLAAEMQL

-321 AIGVAVAQQ
+321 AIGVAVAQE
-330 FPNISLSASITR
+330 FPDISLSASITR
-342 EALRAAD
+342 EALKAAD
-349 LFHQFDT
+349 LFHQFNT
-356 LWGAGG
+356 PWTAGG
-362 TLTQPIFKGGA
+362 SLTQPIFKGGA
-373 LRAQA
+373 LRAQV
-378 RAARDAFRAEAA
+378 RAARDTFKAEAA

-423 MDVAAEALKLQRRSY
+423 MDVASEALKLQQKSY

-452 RTYAQA
+452 RAYAQA

-471 DTASLLT
+471 DSASLLT

-489 EADAAV
+489 EAT
-495 RNRRI
+495 
-500 PPAQ
+500 AQ

>member
-1 MNKRGLSWRS
+1 LRSRLLKWR
-11 LRGRTISVAIAAALA
+11 TVNVAAAALLT

-36 PQPPDASGYLH
+36 PRPPDTAAYLH

-55 QTQAQDVQNTSPG
+55 RPQAQDVQSISPG

-80 SPQLDEIVRTSIA
+80 SAQLDEVVRNAIA
-93 ASPTLLAANATLAE
+93 ASPTLVAANATLAE

-116 AAFLPSVSASAGAQ
+116 GAFLPSVSASAAAQ
-130 RASSGTVRAPGTGAT
+130 RSGSGAVRAPGTGAT

-152 LSTSYSPDIFG
+152 LSTSYNLDIFG

-175 ADFQRNE
+175 ADFQRNQ

-198 MIIASTRLQI
+198 LTIASTRLQI
-208 ATTEELIAG
+208 TTTEELIAS
-217 DRKNLALTQREFEV
+217 DRKNLALTQRAFDV

-240 TADAQLAADLTLPPS
+240 TADTQLAADLTQLPS

-268 VLAGRAPS
+268 VLSGRAPS
-276 EWQVQP
+276 EWQVRP
-282 FDIEQFTLPR
+282 FDIEQFTPPR
-292 DIPLSI
+292 DIPVSL

-305 RPDVLAAEAQL
+305 RPDILAAEMQL

-321 AIGVAVAQQ
+321 AIGVAVAQE
-330 FPNISLSASITR
+330 FPDISLSASIGR
-342 EALRAAD
+342 EALQAAD
-349 LFHQFDT
+349 LFHQFNT
-356 LWGAGG
+356 LWGIGG
-362 TLTQPIFKGGA
+362 SLAEPLFKGGA
-373 LRAQA
+373 LRAQV
-378 RAARDAFRAEAA
+378 RAARDAFKAEAA

-411 YDAQIL
+411 YDAQTL

-423 MDVAAEALKLQRRSY
+423 MEVALQALKLQQQSY
-438 SVGTTTVLNLIAAE
+438 SVGTTTVLNLIVAE

-458 RLSYVSARVQQFT
+458 RLSYVNARVQQFT
-471 DTASLLT
+471 DSASLLT

-489 EADAAV
+489 EASA
-495 RNRRI
+495 
-500 PPAQ
+500 P